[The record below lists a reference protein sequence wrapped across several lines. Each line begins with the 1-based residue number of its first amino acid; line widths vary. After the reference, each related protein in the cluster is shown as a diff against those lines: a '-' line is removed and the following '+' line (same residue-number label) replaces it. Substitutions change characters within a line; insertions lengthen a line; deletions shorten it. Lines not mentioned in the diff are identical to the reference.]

1 MKNYFQ
7 KILALFVRRNYS
19 ESTNQL
25 FYRWLTDSEHEKEK
39 DEALQRLYWKA
50 RKARKKG
57 KAFDV
62 EQSLERWKSDNNLT
76 YIHSPQRSN
85 KKLFIRL
92 WQSVAVVLL
101 VVSVSLGYQFYK
113 IEEKDS
119 GIVQQCIS
127 GTQIKNFLLP
137 DGSRVSMN
145 SGSMLLYPEQ
155 FTGKHR
161 SVFLI
166 GEANFQVKADKKKP
180 FIVKTND
187 FQITALGTE
196 FNVSAYTEDKDV
208 LATLITGSVLVEFAN
223 MTKKRLLKPNEQLV
237 YNKENCRDTLICP
250 DMKEVTAWQNGEL
263 VFSQKS
269 IADIISIL
277 ERKYNC
283 KFFYNQDC
291 LRNDRYSFRFKNN
304 PPLAEVME
312 VIVDVAGDL
321 RFRIEDDKCYI
332 MQK

>member
-7 KILALFVRRNYS
+7 KILTLFVRRNYS

-25 FYRWLTDSEHEKEK
+25 FYRWLTDSEYEKEK
-39 DEALQRLYWKA
+39 DEALQKLYRKA
-50 RKARKKG
+50 RKARKSG

-76 YIHSPQRSN
+76 YVHSPQRSN

-127 GTQIKNFLLP
+127 GTQTKTFLLP

-196 FNVSAYTEDKDV
+196 FNVSAYTEDKNV
-208 LATLITGSVLVEFAN
+208 LATLITGSVLVEFAD

-237 YNKENCRDTLICP
+237 YNKESCRDTLICP

-263 VFSQKS
+263 VFSQKT
-269 IADIISIL
+269 IAEIIPIL

-283 KFFYNQDC
+283 KFYYSQDS

-304 PPLAEVME
+304 PPLAEVIE

-321 RFRIEDDKCYI
+321 RFKIEDGKCYI